1 MIPTDDKIQNS
12 KSGNFTVRKMRS
24 YWNYLWCVLN
34 SLVIPSE
41 DLETIVAAG
50 CIVLEHYKIQY
61 RDVCRF

>member
-1 MIPTDDKIQNS
+1 MIPTGDKIQSS

-34 SLVIPSE
+34 ALVIPSE
-41 DLETIVAAG
+41 VLETTVAAS
-50 CIVLEHYKIQY
+50 CIVLEFYKIQY